1 MATMKIKDDQGQL
14 VDLDLEKLTVTS
26 SQGTLTPDQEEAVK
40 KLFSSGD
47 LDSLDNSTRDKL
59 RDISARIG
67 AGGVP
72 QLASA
77 VLVRFDLKWVSIN

>member
-1 MATMKIKDDQGQL
+1 MATMKIKDDKGQL
-14 VDLDLEKLTVTS
+14 VDLDLEKLTISTN
-26 SQGTLTPDQEEAVK
+26 QGSLTPDQEDAVK

-47 LDSLDNSTRDKL
+47 LGSLDQATRDKL